1 MSYRDLRNFSEAMRV
16 LGFPKPISL
25 ESFRTPNWELLEE
38 CLRWLAARVEP
49 DAELGGGR
57 HSVEQRVALVTH
69 AIALFH
75 SRANIKLNGKR
86 VYGADGY
93 AVREMMKVASLLRS
107 ALESPSTD
115 DQQHENTPMSYDFSS
130 RLSEIKQA
138 RALATDITAQ
148 GAFLYDLLAK
158 EAENKEQRE
167 QALSR
172 PLDMSAMEASLRRAL
187 DAVAAKVSSGR
198 EQIDNVAASEAA
210 LDAKLERKR
219 AELMRAEKRLHTV
232 QKIKPA
238 YQGELTALETE
249 IEQLWDQYVLR
260 YRCVEALKHQ
270 LSVLESAQA
279 EAAEEQQ
286 AAIMQLIH
294 KYEAEDVLGKLSD
307 SDDMDSSDDGKDL
320 SEVKQPRPATRP
332 KTRLRIKT
340 AGTAAAEARRAFGSM
355 AARDSLDEI
364 RDEDD
369 SRSDSDF
376 SDKQGFGDLSIS
388 RKGPAA
394 SSEARMMSAA
404 TAFGGGDMPSRWSRS
419 RPRPATRTLATADDD
434 EFADL
439 IEGVESGEAG
449 DSLGSSSE
457 SELRVTSARP
467 SAAPGRVSALSDNE
481 F

>member
-25 ESFRTPNWELLEE
+25 ESFRVPNWELMEE

-49 DAELGGGR
+49 DAELAGGAGGKDT
-57 HSVEQRVALVTH
+57 VEQRVALVTH
-69 AIALFH
+69 AITLFH
-75 SRANIKLNGKR
+75 SRANIKLNGKKI
-86 VYGADGY
+86 YGADGW
-93 AVREMMKVASLLRS
+93 AVRELMKVATLLRT
-107 ALESPSTD
+107 ALEAPAND
-115 DQQHENTPMSYDFSS
+115 DQHHDHTVSYDFSS
-130 RLSEIKQA
+130 RLGEIKQA

-148 GAFLYDLLAK
+148 GAFIYDLLAK
-158 EAENKEQRE
+158 EPENKEHRE
-167 QALSR
+167 QALAR
-172 PLDMSAMEASLRRAL
+172 PLDMSAMEAHVKRAL
-187 DAVAAKVSSGR
+187 DAAAAQVSAAR
-198 EQIDNVAASEAA
+198 DQIDNVAASEAA
-210 LDAKLERKR
+210 LDAKLDRKR
-219 AELMRAEKRLHTV
+219 AELLRAEKRLHTV

-238 YQGELTALETE
+238 YQGELTALESE
-249 IEQLWDQYVLR
+249 IEQLWEQYVLR

-279 EAAEEQQ
+279 EEAEEQQ

-307 SDDMDSSDDGKDL
+307 SEEMDSSDDGKDL

-340 AGTAAAEARRAFGSM
+340 AGAAAAEARRAFGSM

-376 SDKQGFGDLSIS
+376 SDRQIY
-388 RKGPAA
+388 
-394 SSEARMMSAA
+394 
-404 TAFGGGDMPSRWSRS
+404 GGGDVPSRWSRA

-457 SELRVTSARP
+457 SELRLTSARP
-467 SAAPGRVSALSDNE
+467 SAAPGRASALSDNE

>member
-1 MSYRDLRNFSEAMRV
+1 MSDFSEAMRT

-86 VYGADGY
+86 VYGADGW
-93 AVREMMKVASLLRS
+93 AVREMMKVATLLRA
-107 ALESPSTD
+107 ALESPGTEEPLHD
-115 DQQHENTPMSYDFSS
+115 TAPLSYDVTS
-130 RLSEIKQA
+130 RLGEIKQA

-158 EAENKEQRE
+158 EPENKEHRE

-172 PLDMSAMEASLRRAL
+172 ALDMSAMEASLRRAL
-187 DAVAAKVSSGR
+187 DAVTGQLTAGR
-198 EQIDNVAASEAA
+198 EQIDSVAASEAA

-238 YQGELTALETE
+238 YQGELTALEAE
-249 IEQLWDQYVLR
+249 IEQLWEQYVLR

-270 LSVLESAQA
+270 LSLLETAQA

-307 SDDMDSSDDGKDL
+307 SDDLDSSDEEKNA

-355 AARDSLDEI
+355 AARDSLDDI

-369 SRSDSDF
+369 DRSDSDL
-376 SDKQGFGDLSIS
+376 SDRQLYADLSLS
-388 RKGPAA
+388 RRGAP
-394 SSEARMMSAA
+394 STEGRMLSAA
-404 TAFGGGDMPSRWSRS
+404 TAFGGGDVASRWSRA
-419 RPRPATRTLATADDD
+419 RPRPATRTLAVTDDD
-434 EFADL
+434 DFADL
-439 IEGVESGEAG
+439 IEGVESGEGGDGGDG

-467 SAAPGRVSALSDNE
+467 SAAPGRASALSDNE

>member
-1 MSYRDLRNFSEAMRV
+1 MSYRDLRNFSEAMRA
-16 LGFPKPISL
+16 LGFPRPISL
-25 ESFRTPNWELLEE
+25 ESFRTPNWELVEE

-49 DAELGGGR
+49 DAALDGGR
-57 HSVEQRVALVTH
+57 DTVEQRVALVTH
-69 AIALFH
+69 AAALFH
-75 SRANIKLNGKR
+75 SRANLKLNGKKI
-86 VYGADGY
+86 YGADGW
-93 AVREMMKVASLLRS
+93 AVREMLKVAALLRT
-107 ALESPSTD
+107 ALESPPPD
-115 DQQHENTPMSYDFSS
+115 DTQVDSNVLTYDVSNQ
-130 RLSEIKQA
+130 LSEIKQA
-138 RALATDITAQ
+138 RALATDITAK

-172 PLDMSAMEASLRRAL
+172 PLDMAAMESCLRRAL
-187 DAVAAKVSSGR
+187 ETVSGKVANGR
-198 EQIDNVAASEAA
+198 EQIDNVAASESA
-210 LDAKLERKR
+210 LDAKLERRR
-219 AELMRAEKRLHTV
+219 AELQRAEKRLHTV

-279 EAAEEQQ
+279 EEAEEQQ
-286 AAIMQLIH
+286 AAILQLIH

-307 SDDMDSSDDGKDL
+307 SEDMDSSDDGKDL

-340 AGTAAAEARRAFGSM
+340 AGGAAESRRAFGNM
-355 AARDSLDEI
+355 AAAARDSLDEI
-364 RDEDD
+364 RDEDA

-376 SDKQGFGDLSIS
+376 SDRQYY
-388 RKGPAA
+388 
-394 SSEARMMSAA
+394 
-404 TAFGGGDMPSRWSRS
+404 GGDVGSRWSRS
-419 RPRPATRTLATADDD
+419 RPRPATRTLGAADDD
-434 EFADL
+434 DYADL
-439 IEGVESGEAG
+439 INGVGAGDAEDG

-457 SELRVTSARP
+457 SELRLTSARP
-467 SAAPGRVSALSDNE
+467 SAAPGRASVLSDNE